1 MANYTKSF
9 NFRNG
14 VQVDTDNFIID
25 PNGLVGVGTTNPG
38 KLLDVY
44 GSARISG
51 VTSLTNANIS
61 GIVTVGSAIL
71 IDAASGVITATK
83 FVGSAGDL
91 SGIVAIATDGW
102 IQNVGSLST
111 TAKLGV
117 GTESEANFAVGN
129 GIEIFDAFNPV
140 LKLSNE
146 NTGTTGA
153 DGSQVYLKNDGEL
166 VIDQKENKDIRFDL
180 NGTQRVKITALGRV
194 GIGSTQP
201 TAELEVAGNA
211 NITGISTLGITSAT
225 KLEAQQ
231 LIVSGVSTL
240 RDMVEIDVDN
250 TANPIVATR
259 YNVDVGGATLFLQH
273 SKTNTVGIAKSLSVN
288 DEVGSIEFRSYPG
301 DDTTICRAARIGA
314 IVDADPTETKVK
326 SALVFETNSAGI
338 SGTSDERLRITSAG
352 DVGIGTTNPETLL
365 DVYGDGANGEIT
377 AQRKDGASILIQA
390 QANFARFGTNSNDD
404 LQLMTNSDGKITIKT
419 GGNVGIGS
427 TIPQAKLDVRG
438 NVNITSNTHIGTGG
452 TIFATSDAGLI
463 GIGTVQAS
471 SDLQIRKTSAVILDV
486 VSDNSSSKIGIGQ
499 SVGAGNSSA
508 VFAWD
513 DKVLDIQNNDLG
525 DFNMYLHKGTGIG
538 IDTGSFNWVYGQGNS
553 NLMSLTYGGNLGIGS
568 TNPDETLYVGGDTKI
583 TGSLNVEGQ
592 ITYGSFSLPD
602 PIESKINATSGVST
616 FSTITVIGGSN
627 NRIGIATEDP
637 RAGLDAKET
646 DAIFGFVG
654 IGTEAVTGNALE
666 VVGTLQATTIQA
678 TNNLFAT
685 GFTGTPDITVNNIT
699 VNGKIDGGDGSGT
712 INVSSLKGD
721 GLGISN
727 IHGYANVRSH
737 GAQGDALNGLGST
750 DDTTAFQLAI
760 DTGKPV
766 FVPPGSYRID
776 GTLNLNNGYK
786 QLIGAESIPTLIK
799 MSGTGPI
806 ISIGVTETNRN
817 DYSVVENLHLERK
830 IGYLVTIPSYDATPG
845 FVQAGIALTGIGN
858 TSDAIEKTYIS
869 NVRVNNFATGF
880 YFRDVSNVKVERCYT
895 EVSDFNTTVGDDEKY
910 SIGYHFDATRFNNTV
925 GMDSPL
931 GGIELFECYDNRNGT
946 PGTAVTAT
954 SSTGVGGTVTNSI
967 SYYVKGN
974 DIRDVSFT
982 NCKSE
987 SAQRGWYVEGT
998 GTDLDWNI
1006 HLTRPRVDN
1015 FKKNGAEF
1023 KNVNGVGAVSINDGY
1038 FNGSN
1043 YSEKA
1048 IFADTCKGLIVGGG
1062 TQIVGVSTNNAT
1074 GVYLNSSD
1082 SCSINANRFSNLKNP
1097 IYLEASSYNTLDGNV
1112 IGASESPGSV
1122 GVGTSLADGIILN
1135 GDSDRNTISANVI
1148 KGLGA
1153 TMQYY
1158 NGIIIGN
1165 NADKNSLMGNIVD
1178 VDTVTNPI
1186 VISGAGN
1193 TSLGNII
1200 V

>member
-9 NFRNG
+9 NFKNG

-83 FVGSAGDL
+83 FVGAAGDL

-166 VIDQKENKDIRFDL
+166 IIDQQENKDIRFDL

-201 TAELEVAGNA
+201 EKILDILTASGPADL
-211 NITGISTLGITSAT
+211 
-225 KLEAQQ
+225 KLK
-231 LIVSGVSTL
+231 T
-240 RDMVEIDVDN
+240 
-250 TANPIVATR
+250 TANSFNSLVFDSARAKDTQFAIIDGR
-259 YNVDVGGATLFLQH
+259 WNDKDV
-273 SKTNTVGIAKSLSVN
+273 
-288 DEVGSIEFRSYPG
+288 
-301 DDTTICRAARIGA
+301 ARIQFVTGSNDTDFDDGYMA
-314 IVDADPTETKVK
+314 FHTRKSGETLSERIRIEAD
-326 SALVFETNSAGI
+326 
-338 SGTSDERLRITSAG
+338 G
-352 DVGIGTTNPETLL
+352 DVGIG
-365 DVYGDGANGEIT
+365 
-377 AQRKDGASILIQA
+377 
-390 QANFARFGTNSNDD
+390 
-404 LQLMTNSDGKITIKT
+404 
-419 GGNVGIGS
+419 S
-427 TIPQAKLDVRG
+427 TQPKAKLDVNGTINVVGASTFSDDVNFVGAAGSILFDISDDQLEFSDDVKVAFG
-438 NVNITSNTHIGTGG
+438 NEKDLKIYHTTSSGGYSAIVEAGTGQLVIGGNIIEFKNEGLTATYAQIDSTGIDVTGHAEIDSLNVAGVATITSNTHIGTGG
-452 TIFATSDAGLI
+452 TIFATSDAGLV
-463 GIGTVQAS
+463 GIGTTQAS

-583 TGSLNVEGQ
+583 TGSLNVAGQ
-592 ITYGSFSLPD
+592 VTYGSFSLPD

-627 NRIGIATEDP
+627 NRIGIGTEDP
-637 RAGLDAKET
+637 RAGLDAERT
-646 DAIFGFVG
+646 DAIFGTVG

-685 GFTGTPDITVNNIT
+685 GFTGTPDITVNDIT
-699 VNGKIDGGDGSGT
+699 VNGSLSGGDGTGILSVGT
-712 INVSSLKGD
+712 LKGD
-721 GLGISN
+721 GIGISN
-727 IHGYANVRSH
+727 IHGYANVRNY
-737 GAQGDALNGLGST
+737 GAQGDALNGFGAT
-750 DDTTAFQLAI
+750 DDTSAFQDAI

-806 ISIGVTETNRN
+806 ISIGVTEMNRN
-817 DYSVVENLHLERK
+817 DYSIVENLHLERK

-910 SIGYHFDATRFNNTV
+910 SIGYHFDATRFDNTV

-954 SSTGVGGTVTNSI
+954 SSTGIGGTVTNSI

-1006 HLTRPRVDN
+1006 HLTKPNVDN

-1186 VISGAGN
+1186 VISGTGN

-1200 V
+1200 T

>member
-9 NFRNG
+9 NFKNG

-51 VTSLTNANIS
+51 VTSLTDANIS

-83 FVGSAGDL
+83 FVGAAGDL

-111 TAKLGV
+111 TAKIGV
-117 GTESEANFAVGN
+117 GTESEATFAAGN
-129 GIEIFDAFNPV
+129 GIEIFNATTPV

-153 DGSQVYLKNDGEL
+153 DGSQIYLKNDGEL
-166 VIDQKENKDIRFDL
+166 VIDQQENKDIRFDL

-211 NITGISTLGITSAT
+211 NITGVSTFGDYVGLDSGFTVA
-225 KLEAQQ
+225 
-231 LIVSGVSTL
+231 GVSTFGDYVGL
-240 RDMVEIDVDN
+240 DSGFTVAGVSTFSDDV
-250 TANPIVATR
+250 ILGV
-259 YNVDVGGATLFLQH
+259 GAT
-273 SKTNTVGIAKSLSVN
+273 
-288 DEVGSIEFRSYPG
+288 
-301 DDTTICRAARIGA
+301 
-314 IVDADPTETKVK
+314 
-326 SALVFETNSAGI
+326 
-338 SGTSDERLRITSAG
+338 
-352 DVGIGTTNPETLL
+352 VGIGTS
-365 DVYGDGANGEIT
+365 VY
-377 AQRKDGASILIQA
+377 
-390 QANFARFGTNSNDD
+390 FGTDD
-404 LQLMTNSDGKITIKT
+404 KVIFNNNLEIFAGDDSVIRHTKT
-419 GGNVGIGS
+419 GAGNDLSIEADTTVYIGKTELSHTMAAFRSGESVDLYHNNNKRLSTSGVGVTVYDQLDTTNAHISGIA
-427 TIPQAKLDVRG
+427 TIISD
-438 NVNITSNTHIGTGG
+438 THIGTGG
-452 TIFATSDAGLI
+452 TIFATSDAGLV
-463 GIGTVQAS
+463 GVGTTAPTV
-471 SDLQIRKTSAVILDV
+471 DLQIRKSSAVELDV
-486 VSDNSSSKIGIGQ
+486 VSLNSSSKIGIGQ

-525 DFNMYLHKGTGIG
+525 DFNMYLHKGTGTATAAG
-538 IDTGSFNWVYGQGNS
+538 IDTGSFNWLYGLGNS
-553 NLMSLTYGGNLGIGS
+553 NLMTLTYGGNLGIGS
-568 TNPDETLYVGGDTKI
+568 TNPDETLYVKGSTKI
-583 TGSLNVEGQ
+583 TGSLDVEGQ

-602 PIESKINATSGVST
+602 PIENKINATSGVST

-627 NRIGIATEDP
+627 NRIGIATEEP
-637 RAGLDAKET
+637 RAGLDAENT
-646 DAIFGFVG
+646 TAIFGTVG

-685 GFTGTPDITVNNIT
+685 GFTGTPDITVNDIT
-699 VNGKIDGGDGSGT
+699 VNGSLSGGDGSGVLSVAT
-712 INVSSLKGD
+712 LKGE

-727 IHGYANVRSH
+727 IHGYANVRNH

-750 DDTTAFQLAI
+750 DDTAAFQQAI

-786 QLIGAESIPTLIK
+786 QLIGSESIPTLIK
-799 MSGTGPI
+799 MAGTGPI

-817 DYSVVENLHLERK
+817 DYSTVENLHLERK
-830 IGYLVTIPSYDATPG
+830 IGYLVTIPSYDTTPG

-880 YFRDVSNVKVERCYT
+880 YFRDVSNVKVERCYA
-895 EVSDFNTTVGDDEKY
+895 EVSDFNGTVGDDEKY
-910 SIGYHFDATRFNNTV
+910 SIGYHFDATRFDNTV

-954 SSTGVGGTVTNSI
+954 SSTGIGGTVTNSI

-998 GTDLDWNI
+998 GEDLDWNI
-1006 HLTRPRVDN
+1006 HLTKPNVDN

-1062 TQIVGVSTNNAT
+1062 TQIVGVSTNNST
-1074 GVYLNSSD
+1074 GVYLNSSFH
-1082 SCSINANRFSNLKNP
+1082 CSINANRFSNVKNP
-1097 IYLEASSYNTLDGNV
+1097 IHLEGSKYNALVGNV

-1122 GVGTSLADGIILN
+1122 GVGTSLADGINLS
-1135 GDSDRNTISANVI
+1135 GDSDRNTISSNVI

-1158 NGIIIGN
+1158 NGIILDTTAG
-1165 NADKNSLMGNIVD
+1165 KNSLVGNIVD
-1178 VDTVTNPI
+1178 VVTVTNPI
-1186 VISGAGN
+1186 VDSGLAN
-1193 TSLGNII
+1193 TSVGNITS
-1200 V
+1200 